1 MKERVQIAL
10 IAASGLA
17 HAGRLFL
24 LACSAEYRYYHYL
37 IYTGVLASFLLLRTY
52 LTTRFEQAD
61 ESPDSERVGG

>member
-1 MKERVQIAL
+1 MEERVQIAL

-17 HAGRLFL
+17 HAGKLFL

-52 LTTRFEQAD
+52 LTRFEQAD